1 MNKAQLY
8 DVFVEF
14 KDVDRGPYRNKEA
27 ISCLIM
33 GLALVIESRYTNGIG
48 KVIYSLD
55 SIRSCSVIP
64 VSPEED
70 GVVIWT

>member
-1 MNKAQLY
+1 MNKEQLY

-14 KDVDRGPYRNKEA
+14 KDENRCSYRNKEA
-27 ISCLIM
+27 IGCSIM

-64 VSPEED
+64 VSNEENEK
-70 GVVIWT
+70 

>member
-1 MNKAQLY
+1 MNKEQLY

-14 KDVDRGPYRNKEA
+14 KDGDRGPYRNKEA
-27 ISCLIM
+27 IGCSIM

-64 VSPEED
+64 VSPEELEE
-70 GVVIWT
+70 

>member
-1 MNKAQLY
+1 MM
-8 DVFVEF
+8 
-14 KDVDRGPYRNKEA
+14 KEA
-27 ISCLIM
+27 IGCSIM

-64 VSPEED
+64 VSPEELEE
-70 GVVIWT
+70 

>member
-1 MNKAQLY
+1 MNKEQLY

-14 KDVDRGPYRNKEA
+14 KDGNRGPYRNKEV
-27 ISCLIM
+27 ISCSVM

-55 SIRSCSVIP
+55 SIRSCRVIP
-64 VSPEED
+64 VYPEEL
-70 GVVIWT
+70 V